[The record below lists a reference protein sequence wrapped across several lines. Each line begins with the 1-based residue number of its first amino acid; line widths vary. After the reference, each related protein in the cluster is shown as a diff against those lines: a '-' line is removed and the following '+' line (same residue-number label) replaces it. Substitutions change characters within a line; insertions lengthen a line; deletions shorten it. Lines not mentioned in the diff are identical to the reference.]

1 MKLAPKPE
9 KSDAKTEKPE
19 KHEIGK
25 DLHGLIK
32 ISSVRMTA

>member
-1 MKLAPKPE
+1 MKLAPMPE
-9 KSDAKTEKPE
+9 KPGVRNEKPE